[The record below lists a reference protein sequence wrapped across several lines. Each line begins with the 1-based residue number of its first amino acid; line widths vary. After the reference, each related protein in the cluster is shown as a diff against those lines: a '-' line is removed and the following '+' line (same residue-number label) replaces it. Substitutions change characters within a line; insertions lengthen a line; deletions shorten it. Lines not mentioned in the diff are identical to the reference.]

1 MQEFFYSP
9 LGDGT
14 YAVSGYQGD
23 EAQVV
28 IPESYG
34 SGIISVVGDKL
45 FSGHGEITS
54 VHIPDT
60 VTNMGEF
67 VFDGCENL
75 RHIELPS
82 QLECLWGYT
91 FVRCGIEEITLPDK
105 LVTLPPFAFK
115 DCRNLKK
122 VVCGKGL
129 KKVYSWVFAG
139 CDNLTEFIHGD
150 QVEISDKAFESKE
163 LNADRSNAHA

>member
-1 MQEFFYSP
+1 MQEFMFAP
-9 LGDGT
+9 VGDGT
-14 YAVSGYQGD
+14 YSVSGYKGD
-23 EAQVV
+23 EKDVV
-28 IPESYG
+28 IPDSYG
-34 SGIISVVGDKL
+34 SGVITVIGDKL
-45 FSGHGEITS
+45 FSGHKEIES

-67 VFDGCENL
+67 IFDGCKNL
-75 RHIELPS
+75 RRMDLPS

-115 DCRNLKK
+115 DCKNLRK

-129 KKVYSWVFAG
+129 KKVYSWAFSG
-139 CDNLTEFIHGD
+139 CDQLTEFIYSDH
-150 QVEISDKAFESKE
+150 VEVSPKAFESKE
-163 LNADRSNAHA
+163 LNT

>member
-1 MQEFFYSP
+1 MQKFMFSP
-9 LGDGT
+9 TGDGT
-14 YAVSGYQGD
+14 YSVSGYKGN
-23 EAQVV
+23 EKNVV
-28 IPESYG
+28 IPDSYG
-34 SGIISVVGDKL
+34 SGVITVIDDKL
-45 FSGHGEITS
+45 FAGHKEIEL

-60 VTNMGEF
+60 VTNIGEF

-75 RHIELPS
+75 HHIDLPS

-115 DCRNLKK
+115 DCKNLRK

-129 KKVYSWVFAG
+129 KKVYSWVFSG
-139 CDNLTEFIHGD
+139 CDKLTEFIHCD
-150 QVEISDKAFESKE
+150 NVEVSPKAFESKE
-163 LNADRSNAHA
+163 LNT